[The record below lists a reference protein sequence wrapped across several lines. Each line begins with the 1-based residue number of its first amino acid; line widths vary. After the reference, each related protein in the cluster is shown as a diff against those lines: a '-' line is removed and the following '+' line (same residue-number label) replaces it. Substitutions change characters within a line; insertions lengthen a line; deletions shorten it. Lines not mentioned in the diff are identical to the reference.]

1 MPFVLPRS
9 LKWII
14 AATAL
19 LRPVP
24 APAQSA
30 EMLVRVSEIEIEAA
44 HLAEYTTI
52 LKAEAEASV
61 RLEPGVLA
69 IFPMYQKDEP
79 TQIRILEIYSSH
91 AAYELHLKSAHF
103 QRYKTSTLHM
113 VRSLKLVD
121 MSVID
126 AETMT
131 KIFRKTP

>member
-1 MPFVLPRS
+1 MPCLLPAS

-14 AATAL
+14 AAMAL
-19 LRPVP
+19 VRPTP
-24 APAQSA
+24 APAESA

-44 HLAEYTTI
+44 HLAEYTAI

-69 IFPMYQKDEP
+69 IFPMYQKDQP

-91 AAYELHLKSAHF
+91 AAYELHLQSAHF

-121 MSVID
+121 MSAID
-126 AETMT
+126 TETMT
-131 KIFRKTP
+131 KIFRKMP